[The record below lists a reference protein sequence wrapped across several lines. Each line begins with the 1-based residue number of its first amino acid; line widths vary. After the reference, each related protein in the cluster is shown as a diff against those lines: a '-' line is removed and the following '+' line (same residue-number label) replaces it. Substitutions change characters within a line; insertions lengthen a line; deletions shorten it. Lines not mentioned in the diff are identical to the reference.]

1 VYSPSAT
8 LHAIDFFLLVL
19 VCKKSA
25 QRFLKIYI
33 ASKRYSR
40 TSSSLTPTYFFFLH
54 PIQTLNKN
62 FPKDDD
68 DDDRV
73 EEVHQHEAAGVAD
86 LAAEVDDDGEDDVEE
101 EVEHADVVVAADEVH
116 QVGPGHHQVEVV
128 AASYA

>member
-1 VYSPSAT
+1 M
-8 LHAIDFFLLVL
+8 
-19 VCKKSA
+19 
-25 QRFLKIYI
+25 KIYI
-33 ASKRYSR
+33 ASKRYCR
-40 TSSSLTPTYFFFLH
+40 TSSSLTPTYLFFLH
-54 PIQTLNKN
+54 PIQTRNKSI
-62 FPKDDD
+62 PKDDD

-101 EVEHADVVVAADEVH
+101 EVEHADVVVAAAGAADEVH